1 MMDSQNRLLIAVVLS
16 VLILLAYQKFYAAPR
31 LQKTQ
36 QQRAGE
42 AEKNRIITVSP
53 PISPALPAEETRE
66 QREQTERLRR
76 NIAISEDITIL
87 ENEVFKIELTDDGA
101 RIKKIWLK
109 KFKDSKTNKLVQ
121 LLDTKITEEIYTGP
135 FLLEDLFLEEGRP
148 LQRWKLIDK
157 ADKYA
162 KYSFKSP
169 VGILITKEIFLH
181 NSNYNIG
188 LRIGIKNDA
197 VTATPVKYKLVGAS
211 ALLVKPGI
219 DERFIGAD
227 VKIGQEI
234 KRLNPRSKALRG
246 NGKIYYDSPLW
257 ISARGRYFSI
267 VLEPKQKEQACFIE
281 KEDKKS
287 ARSGVIMGPITIMPQ
302 DTVAKEFLLY
312 AGPNDIDGIKKSAP
326 NMSEVVTFGKLSPI
340 SLILLKI
347 LKFFNGIVHNYGLAI
362 IMLTLLVNGV
372 LFPLT
377 KKSLKSMKGMQA
389 IQPEL
394 KKLQSEHKG
403 NPQKLQ
409 KETMG
414 LYKKH
419 KINPL
424 GGCLPMFFQFPV
436 FISLYLVLMK
446 SIELKGANFLWIK
459 DLSEPDAAFRLPGA
473 LPFIGEYIHV
483 LPLLMAFAMF
493 LQQKIAQPK
502 ATQTDQQKMMAIMFP
517 LMFGIICYRL
527 SSGIVL
533 YWLTNTILM
542 VILQEFVL
550 KVRHMPPKSA

>member
-16 VLILLAYQKFYAAPR
+16 VLILLTYQKFYVAPR

-36 QQRAGE
+36 QQELGE
-42 AEKNRIITVSP
+42 TGKNRIITVSP
-53 PISPALPAEETRE
+53 TISPALPAEEM
-66 QREQTERLRR
+66 REQTKGFKR
-76 NIAISEDITIL
+76 NVAISEYITIL
-87 ENEVFKIELTDDGA
+87 ENEVFRIELTDDGA

-109 KFKDSKTNKLVQ
+109 KFKDSKTNKPVQ
-121 LLDTKITEEIYTGP
+121 ILDAKITEEIFTGP
-135 FLLEDLFLEEGRP
+135 FLLEDQFLEEGHP

-157 ADKYA
+157 ARKYA
-162 KYSFKSP
+162 KYSFKGP
-169 VGILITKEIFLH
+169 AGISVTKEIFLH

-188 LRIGIKNDA
+188 LRIEIKNDA

-219 DERFIGAD
+219 GQRFTGVD

-234 KRLNPRSKALRG
+234 KRLKPNSRALRG
-246 NGKIYYDSPLW
+246 DGKIYYDSPSW

-267 VLEPKQKEQACFIE
+267 ALEPKQKEQACFIE
-281 KEDKKS
+281 KEGKKS
-287 ARSGVIMGPITIMPQ
+287 VRSGVIIGPTTIMPQ
-302 DTVAKEFLLY
+302 DTVAYEYILY

-326 NMSEVVTFGKLSPI
+326 NMSEIVTFGKLSPI
-340 SLILLKI
+340 SLVLLKI
-347 LKFFNGIVHNYGLAI
+347 LKFFNGVVHNYGVAI
-362 IMLTLLVNGV
+362 ILLTLLVNGV

-377 KKSLKSMKGMQA
+377 KKSLGSMKGMQA
-389 IQPEL
+389 IQPEI
-394 KKLQSEHKG
+394 KKLQSEYKS

-409 KETMG
+409 KETMA

-424 GGCLPMFFQFPV
+424 GGCLPMVFQFPV

-446 SIELKGANFLWIK
+446 SIGLKGAKFLWIK
-459 DLSEPDAAFRLPGA
+459 DLSEPDAAFRLPSA

-502 ATQTDQQKMMAIMFP
+502 GTQTDQQKMMAIMFP
-517 LMFGIICYRL
+517 IMFGIICYRL
-527 SSGIVL
+527 PSGIVL
-533 YWLTNTILM
+533 YWLTNTVLM

-550 KVRHMPPKSA
+550 KARHMPPKPA

>member
-1 MMDSQNRLLIAVVLS
+1 
-16 VLILLAYQKFYAAPR
+16 
-31 LQKTQ
+31 
-36 QQRAGE
+36 
-42 AEKNRIITVSP
+42 
-53 PISPALPAEETRE
+53 
-66 QREQTERLRR
+66 
-76 NIAISEDITIL
+76 
-87 ENEVFKIELTDDGA
+87 
-101 RIKKIWLK
+101 
-109 KFKDSKTNKLVQ
+109 
-121 LLDTKITEEIYTGP
+121 
-135 FLLEDLFLEEGRP
+135 
-148 LQRWKLIDK
+148 LQRWKLINK
-157 ADKYA
+157 ADKHA

-169 VGILITKEIFLH
+169 AGVLISKEIFLH
-181 NSNYNIG
+181 NSNYNIA
-188 LRIGIKNDA
+188 LHIEIKNDT

-211 ALLVKPGI
+211 ALLVKQGI
-219 DERFIGAD
+219 GERFTGAD
-227 VKIGQEI
+227 VKIGQET
-234 KRLNPRSKALRG
+234 KRLSPRSKALKG
-246 NGKIYYDSPLW
+246 DGKIYYDSPSW
-257 ISARGRYFSI
+257 ISARGRYFSLA
-267 VLEPKQKEQACFIE
+267 LEPKQKEQACFIE
-281 KEDKKS
+281 KEGKNTT
-287 ARSGVIMGPITIMPQ
+287 RSGVIIGPITIMPE

-312 AGPNDIDGIKKSAP
+312 AGPNDIDGIKKSNP
-326 NMSEVVTFGKLSPI
+326 NMNEVVTFGKLSPI

-394 KKLQSEHKG
+394 KKLQKEHKS

-409 KETMG
+409 KETME

-436 FISLYLVLMK
+436 FIALYLVLMK

-550 KVRHMPPKSA
+550 KVRHMPPKPV